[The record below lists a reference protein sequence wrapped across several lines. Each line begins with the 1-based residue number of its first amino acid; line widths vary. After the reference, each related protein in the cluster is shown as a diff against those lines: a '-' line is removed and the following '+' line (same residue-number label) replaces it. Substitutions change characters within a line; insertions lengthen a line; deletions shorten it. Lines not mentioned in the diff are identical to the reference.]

1 MTRELDW
8 DGCWNVRDLGGIP
21 LERGGETKYGTL
33 VRADN
38 VRKLSDAGW
47 RSLADHGV
55 TRIVDLRWPEELAR
69 DPSREVGFD
78 VVHVSLF
85 GTLDP
90 DYVDNVE
97 EYMAADD
104 PAGYWGTAYI
114 SILEEY
120 AANFAAAVGAIADA
134 DDGIVLFHCAGGR
147 DRTGL
152 VAALVLRVA
161 GAPNEEIA
169 LDYSLSSER
178 LARDPSRSEK
188 WASDPRDVF
197 KSQTPAGAM
206 VQALEYLDRQYGG
219 AESYLR
225 QAGVSEEQLACLRDR
240 LAAR

>member
-21 LERGGETKYGTL
+21 LEQGGETTYGAL
-33 VRADN
+33 VRGDN

-69 DPSREVGFD
+69 DPSREVGLE

-85 GTLDP
+85 GELDP

-97 EYMAADD
+97 DYMAEDD
-104 PAGYWGTAYI
+104 PAGYWGAAYI
-114 SILEEY
+114 SILDEY
-120 AANFAAAVGAIADA
+120 AENFGAAVAAIADA
-134 DDGIVLFHCAGGR
+134 DDGVVLFHCAGGR

-161 GAPNEEIA
+161 GASNEEIA

-178 LARDPSRSEK
+178 LARDPARSEK

-197 KSQTPAGAM
+197 KSQTPPDAM
-206 VQALEYLDRQYGG
+206 LRALEYLDDAYGG
-219 AESYLR
+219 AEAYLR
-225 QAGVSEEQLACLRDR
+225 QAGVSDEQLARLRDR